1 MRGKA
6 PTGFCG
12 STGRKD
18 HPRMCGEKPERLFGA
33 GDRSWITPACAG
45 KSTGCQNRRQSVQ
58 DHPRM
63 CGEKQRSAESVTI
76 PMGSPPHV
84 RGKDRLWQK
93 RFHEVGITPACAGK
107 RRAQDRQDPPRGDHP
122 RMCGEKWLKRKTAAK
137 FIGSPP
143 HVRGKVKLVP
153 ERGVTLGIT
162 PACAGKS
169 RIRPRTAAAF
179 GDHPRMCGEK

>member
-1 MRGKA
+1 MRGKVEVHCHTIFDVGITPA
-6 PTGFCG
+6 YAGKSSRPDRP
-12 STGRKD
+12 STGLLD
-18 HPRMCGEKPERLFGA
+18 HPRMCGEKYLRHAVFVLLLGSPPHVRRKVDKSTYRNLQN
-33 GDRSWITPACAG
+33 RITPACAG
-45 KSTGCQNRRQSVQ
+45 KSLTATRAA
-58 DHPRM
+58 
-63 CGEKQRSAESVTI
+63 RST
-76 PMGSPPHV
+76 
-84 RGKDRLWQK
+84 
-93 RFHEVGITPACAGK
+93 
-107 RRAQDRQDPPRGDHP
+107 GDHP

-179 GDHPRMCGEK
+179 GDHPRMCGEKSPVFLLTPKP